1 VSIGRL
7 LFRFGILYGLLLIA
21 GGLVLSYF
29 EAKSNSGLNTGALI
43 GSVAW
48 ACQVFAKKNRRYF
61 TPAEK
66 TKVVLG
72 MLAVD
77 VALQLLFGM
86 AALAS
91 VGIGSTALLLGVV
104 FVAVLHGVL
113 IHVGIG
119 MMKKPLIKQ
128 GVIDEA

>member
-1 VSIGRL
+1 MSIGRL

-21 GGLVLSYF
+21 GGLVLTYF

-48 ACQVFAKKNRRYF
+48 ACHGFAKKNRRYF
-61 TPAEK
+61 TPGEK

-91 VGIGSTALLLGVV
+91 VGIGFTALLLGVL

-113 IHVGIG
+113 ISVGVG

-128 GVIDEA
+128 GLIDG